1 MADMS
6 DLTGEL
12 IDGRYQLIR
21 NIAGGGMATI
31 YEALDTRLDRRVAVK
46 VMHPHLAQDEKFVER
61 FIREA
66 KAAAALSHPNIVAVQ
81 DQGWNQSGV
90 PAVFI
95 VMEMVEGHT
104 LRDYLNEQGAMPIR
118 DGIKFLLPILS
129 ALSAAHKLGIVHRD
143 IKPENILISKEGRI
157 KIADF
162 GLAKGASIGE
172 TMTAEASVILGSVS
186 YLSPEQVQR
195 GIADPRSDVYS
206 TAITAFEMFTGE
218 KPFSG
223 DEPIQ
228 IAYMHVNSRV
238 PKMSA
243 VSGKIPQA
251 LDELIFKAT
260 NPDPDQR
267 PRDASEFHAELSKI
281 SIALDPKQNQ
291 MSLEL
296 DIPVEPMRPA
306 RKSRKEKNKAR
317 KLEKEKTLIVNEPS
331 VTKNETTAQVR
342 KRRKISKRVR
352 RNRFIAL
359 FLAVALGAGGWYV
372 LIGPGSK
379 VVVPSVIGGTQTD
392 ANNALTPLGLTS
404 AVVEKRFDEEIPEGR
419 IIESIP
425 GGGGRVDANGQV
437 KLIISKGPERYEI
450 PTLAGL
456 TPEAAVNLLSKLPIK
471 VGELTEEFNSTVP
484 KGFVIASTPT
494 TGEKVKRDS
503 VVNIVVSKGVE
514 TINLDSYVGKSRDQA
529 LNELTDAGFIV
540 VPKDVYDEKI
550 MAGLVITQT
559 PAGGSPAPKGS
570 KIKLLVSKGS
580 EYVYIP
586 EAITSKSLAEVKN
599 LLADLEIKIKW
610 NYIKKSGKNWSMTP
624 KPPQKLKRG
633 SQVTIKVW

>member
-31 YEALDTRLDRRVAVK
+31 YEALDTRLDRKVAVK

-81 DQGWNQSGV
+81 DQGWNQSGI

-104 LRDYLNEQGAMPIR
+104 LRDYLFEQGAMPVR

-162 GLAKGASIGE
+162 GLAKGTLIGE

-195 GIADPRSDVYS
+195 GVADPRSDVYS
-206 TAITAFEMFTGE
+206 TAIMAFEMFTGE
-218 KPFSG
+218 KPFAG
-223 DEPIQ
+223 EEPIQ

-243 VSGKIPQA
+243 LSPKIPPS
-251 LDELIFKAT
+251 LDELIHRAT
-260 NPDPDQR
+260 NPDPDKR
-267 PRDASEFHAELSKI
+267 PRDATEFYAELSKI
-281 SIALDPKQNQ
+281 SLALDPKQNQ

-296 DIPVEPMRPA
+296 DIPVEPMRPN
-306 RKSRKEKNKAR
+306 RKSRKEKNK
-317 KLEKEKTLIVNEPS
+317 EKKAEREKTLIPDES
-331 VTKNETTAQVR
+331 TTKVETTAALR
-342 KRRKISKRVR
+342 KRKKISKRVR

-359 FLAVALGAGGWYV
+359 FLAIALGAGGWYV

-379 VVVPSVIGGTQTD
+379 VVVPSVVGGTQTD
-392 ANNALTPLGLTS
+392 AASALQPLGLTFT
-404 AVVEKRFDEEIPEGR
+404 VVEKRFDEEIPEGR

-437 KLIISKGPERYEI
+437 KLVISKGPERYDI
-450 PTLAGL
+450 PNLSGL
-456 TPEAAVNLLSKLPIK
+456 TPEAAVNVLAKLPIK
-471 VGELTEEFNSTVP
+471 VGEINEEFNSSVP
-484 KGFVIASTPT
+484 KGYVISSTPS

-503 VVNIVVSKGVE
+503 TINILVSKGVE
-514 TINLDSYVGKSRDQA
+514 TINSDSFVGKSRDEA
-529 LNELTDAGFIV
+529 LNELTNASFIV
-540 VPKDVYDEKI
+540 EVKDVYDEKI
-550 MAGLVITQT
+550 MAGLVISQT
-559 PAGGSPAPKGS
+559 PPGGTPLPKGA
-570 KIKLLVSKGS
+570 KISLVVSKGS
-580 EYVYIP
+580 EYVLIP
-586 EAITSKSLAEVKN
+586 AAITSKSLAEVKS
-599 LLADLEIKIKW
+599 LLDDLEIKIKW
-610 NYIKKSGKNWSMTP
+610 NYIKKTGKNWSMTP
-624 KPPQKLKRG
+624 KPPLKLKRG

>member
-1 MADMS
+1 MS

-31 YEALDTRLDRRVAVK
+31 YEAVDTRLDRKVAVK

-66 KAAAALSHPNIVAVQ
+66 KASAALSHPNIVAVQ

-104 LRDYLNEQGAMPIR
+104 LREYLNEQGAMSPQ

-162 GLAKGASIGE
+162 GLAKGTSIGE
-172 TMTAEASVILGSVS
+172 TMTVESSVILGSVS

-206 TAITAFEMFTGE
+206 SAITAFEMFTGE
-218 KPFSG
+218 KPFAG
-223 DEPIQ
+223 EEPIQ
-228 IAYMHVNSRV
+228 IAYMHVNERV
-238 PKMSA
+238 PRMSA
-243 VSGKIPQA
+243 LKPNIPSP
-251 LDELIFKAT
+251 LDELIYRAT
-260 NPDPDQR
+260 DSDPDKR
-267 PRDASEFHAELSKI
+267 PRDASEFHAELLKI
-281 SIALDPKQNQ
+281 SILLDPKQNQ

-306 RKSRKEKNKAR
+306 RKSRKEKKKR
-317 KLEKEKTLIVNEPS
+317 EKETTVAISEPS
-331 VTKNETTAQVR
+331 VTKVETTAQVKKR
-342 KRRKISKRVR
+342 KKVSKRVR

-359 FLAVALGAGGWYV
+359 FLAIALGAGGWYV

-379 VVVPSVIGGTQTD
+379 VVVPSVVGGTQTD

-437 KLIISKGPERYEI
+437 KLILSKGPERYEI
-450 PTLAGL
+450 PSLSGL
-456 TPEAAVNLLSKLPIK
+456 TPEAAVNLLAILPIK
-471 VGELTEEFNSTVP
+471 IGDIVEEFNSTVP
-484 KGFVIASTPT
+484 KGYVITSTPV

-503 VVNIVVSKGVE
+503 VVSLRVSKGVE
-514 TINLDSYVGKSRDQA
+514 TINIDSYVGKSRDQA

-540 VPKDVYDEKI
+540 EPKDIYDEKI
-550 MAGLVITQT
+550 MAGLVISQS
-559 PAGGSPAPKGS
+559 PAGGTPAPKGS
-570 KIKLLVSKGS
+570 KVSLVISKGS
-580 EYVYIP
+580 QYVFIP
-586 EAITSKSLAEVKN
+586 NVASLK
-599 LLADLEIKIKW
+599 LAAAKQALEDLELKVVIKKIK
-610 NYIKKSGKNWSMTP
+610 NGTNFSLSP
-624 KPPQKLKRG
+624 KTGTKVKRG
-633 SQVTIKVW
+633 STVTITVW